1 MSAFGWIPKDEVV
14 EAIEKLAEEEA
25 LLGRSPREIVE
36 SIMDAATCGINQA
49 LLKLKDQKVDSK

>member
-14 EAIEKLAEEEA
+14 EAIERLAEEEA

-36 SIMDAATCGINQA
+36 SIMDATTCGINQA